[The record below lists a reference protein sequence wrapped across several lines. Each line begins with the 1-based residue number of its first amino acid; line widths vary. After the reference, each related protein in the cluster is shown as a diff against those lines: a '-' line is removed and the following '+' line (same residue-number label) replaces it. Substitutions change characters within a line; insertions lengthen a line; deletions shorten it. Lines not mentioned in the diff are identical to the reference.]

1 MLKNDQILLKSR
13 PIGMPDAENWQS
25 QTQDIDENTLTQG
38 EFIIKTNFISLDPAM
53 RGWMSDAKSYIAPV
67 QIGEVMRASTVGE
80 VVFSQ
85 NAEFPVG
92 TKVVGM
98 WGTQTYSISN
108 GKGVSKV
115 DTTHIPL
122 SVYLGVL
129 GGAGLTGYFGLLEI
143 GKLKEGDRV
152 LVSGAGG
159 AVGMVVGQI
168 AKIKGCTVVGI
179 AGGKEKC
186 DFVVNELGF
195 DACID
200 YKNQDVKKTLRQYM
214 PEGVDVYFDNVGG
227 EILDIALGHIRR
239 KARIVICGAISQYN
253 NMQEM
258 YAPKNYLSL
267 LVNSASMEGFVI
279 FDFAKDYAKGVMEM
293 AQWILAGKLKYKEHI
308 IKGLHNFPN
317 SLKMLFKGE
326 NLGKLV
332 LEV

>member
-1 MLKNDQILLKSR
+1 MQNIQILLKSR
-13 PIGMPDAENWQS
+13 PNAMPLAENWQYN
-25 QTQDIDENTLTQG
+25 TQEINENSLSVG
-38 EFIIKTNFISLDPAM
+38 EFLIKTHFISLDPAM
-53 RGWMSDAKSYIAPV
+53 RGWISEAKSYIAPV
-67 QIGEVMRASTVGE
+67 QIDEVMRASTAGE
-80 VVFSQ
+80 VIFSQ
-85 NAEFPVG
+85 NADFPVG

-98 WGTQTYSISN
+98 WGTQEYTISN

-122 SVYLGVL
+122 SVYMGML
-129 GGAGLTGYFGLLEI
+129 GGAGLTGYFGLLEV
-143 GKLKEGDRV
+143 GKLKEGDSV

-159 AVGMVVGQI
+159 AVGMTVGQI
-168 AKIKGCTVVGI
+168 AKIKGCKVIGI

-200 YKNQDVKKTLRQYM
+200 YKNEDIKKMIRTHLPQ
-214 PEGVDVYFDNVGG
+214 GIDVYFDNVGG
-227 EILDIALGHIRR
+227 EILDIALAHIRR

-279 FDFAKDYAKGVMEM
+279 FDFAKEYSKGIIEM
-293 AQWILAGKLKYKEHI
+293 SKWILEGKLKYKEHFV
-308 IKGLHNFPN
+308 KGLENFPN
-317 SLKMLFKGE
+317 ALQMLFKGE

>member
-1 MLKNDQILLKSR
+1 MKNTQILLKSR
-13 PIGMPDAENWQS
+13 PNGMPLAENWHFNS
-25 QTQDIDENTLTQG
+25 QEIDEKSLSAG
-38 EFIIKTNFISLDPAM
+38 EFLIKTQFVSLDPAM
-53 RGWMSDAKSYIAPV
+53 RGWISDAKSYIAPV
-67 QIGEVMRASTVGE
+67 QIEEVMRASTAGE
-80 VVFSQ
+80 VISSQ
-85 NAEFPVG
+85 NADFPVG
-92 TKVVGM
+92 AKVVGM
-98 WGTQTYSISN
+98 WGTQEYTISN

-122 SVYLGVL
+122 SVYMGML
-129 GGAGLTGYFGLLEI
+129 GGAGLTGYFGLLEV
-143 GKLKEGDRV
+143 GKLKEGDTV

-159 AVGMVVGQI
+159 AVGMTVGQI
-168 AKIKGCTVVGI
+168 AKIKGCKVVGI

-200 YKNQDVKKTLRQYM
+200 YKSEDIKKMIRTHLPQ
-214 PEGVDVYFDNVGG
+214 GIDVYFDNVGG
-227 EILDIALGHIRR
+227 EILDIALAHIRR

-279 FDFAKDYAKGVMEM
+279 FDFAKDYTKGVIEM
-293 AQWILAGKLKYKEHI
+293 SKWILEGKLKYKEHFV
-308 IKGLHNFPN
+308 KGLENFPN
-317 SLKMLFKGE
+317 ALQMLFKGE

-332 LEV
+332 LEI